1 MSNIPNINTSGEL
14 QPGTPARVID
24 IIMDESHPSFRDYG
38 DIGAIRYRLVDSSGR
53 EGDIK
58 SLELA
63 YPLSRN
69 IFTYPLLNEIVT
81 LFHSPISQDKVDVG
95 DSYKVY
101 YTTPVAVWNH
111 PHYNP
116 HPDPQLREGVV
127 SPGPGVEEK
136 GDIPPMLPFMGDTLI
151 EGRFGQSIRFTGV
164 RSNQQP
170 LVGEQNNAKPLTIIA
185 NGFKQPDPNNPLEG
199 LDADGY
205 TPVVEDINN
214 DVSSIYM
221 TSDHIIPLDLSSQ
234 RRGSY
239 LNAGPAAANVY
250 RGAQILMNSDR
261 IVLNARKES
270 MLFSANE
277 TISMSS
283 PSTHIEGDNRVV
295 VDAPKVYLGVGA
307 YKLRNAPRREQ
318 SREDLQQPV
327 IKGGVAE
334 TVLLE
339 ILEAIRILVDDMGK
353 AEEPDVYIPII
364 ISAAKS
370 VQDQLDLIE
379 PIILNEL
386 KSNKVFV
393 E

>member
-1 MSNIPNINTSGEL
+1 MFP
-14 QPGTPARVID
+14 
-24 IIMDESHPSFRDYG
+24 SHDR
-38 DIGAIRYRLVDSSGR
+38 
-53 EGDIK
+53 
-58 SLELA
+58 
-63 YPLSRN
+63 
-69 IFTYPLLNEIVT
+69 
-81 LFHSPISQDKVDVG
+81 
-95 DSYKVY
+95 
-101 YTTPVAVWNH
+101 
-111 PHYNP
+111 
-116 HPDPQLREGVV
+116 QLGEGVV

-295 VDAPKVYLGVGA
+295 LAG
-307 YKLRNAPRREQ
+307 
-318 SREDLQQPV
+318 S
-327 IKGGVAE
+327 
-334 TVLLE
+334 
-339 ILEAIRILVDDMGK
+339 
-353 AEEPDVYIPII
+353 
-364 ISAAKS
+364 
-370 VQDQLDLIE
+370 
-379 PIILNEL
+379 
-386 KSNKVFV
+386 
-393 E
+393 